1 MSWLRPS
8 MAAPAER
15 AARYRSERWWDDRI
29 LDDGI
34 EAAAMARPD
43 AVALVDNRRRVTYGQ
58 LARQVRTTARTLDAR
73 GIRSGD
79 AAVLVTGNTIDG
91 VVAYHSLLRLGAT
104 AALLDPRCGPSDL
117 RNALDSVKAA
127 STVIVPAAE
136 RQRLLDGVT
145 NVEVLSLETTAADAS
160 ADPSMAIGT
169 TEPDRDAPAIV
180 LFTSGTTSRP
190 KGVMHSLNT
199 LTAGARNMVR
209 ITGADRRSVLF
220 LVSPL
225 TSIAGV
231 MQMHLV
237 ADQQATLVLE
247 DQFDPDRSLDRI
259 NEHGATLLGG
269 APVIAERLLRAA
281 DARGERRTALR
292 TLALGGAML
301 PIPLL
306 ELAMD
311 RFGID
316 VARVYGS
323 SEAPNSTGSLPGED
337 RARRLADDGAL
348 MPGTEVRVGSAGAPE
363 EGLLRGPGLFLG
375 YVDPADNDDAFEDGW
390 FRTGDAFE
398 VHDGR
403 LTVLGRLKE
412 IVNRNGLKISLSE
425 VDAGL
430 ERLPGVVEYGSFGVP
445 DRETGERLVVAV
457 RAEDGAVVTLDD
469 VCAHLQSLGMA
480 TRKLPEQLVVW
491 DEALPRTASGKIVR
505 SRLATQSTGRPTQHR
520 PRHQPD
526 PPPGRH

>member
-1 MSWLRPS
+1 MNSVRPS
-8 MAAPAER
+8 MAASAER
-15 AARYRSERWWDDRI
+15 AAWYRTQRWWDDRV
-29 LDDGI
+29 LYDGV

-43 AVALVDNRRRVTYGQ
+43 AVALVDNGRSVTRRQ
-58 LARQVRTTARTLDAR
+58 LARQVTTTAKTLRAR

-104 AALLDPRCGPSDL
+104 AALLDRRCGPLDV
-117 RNALDSVKAA
+117 RGALDGIETA

-136 RQRLLDGVT
+136 RERLVDGVT
-145 NVEVLSLETTAADAS
+145 NAEVLSLETIAAGAS
-160 ADPSMAIGT
+160 IDPSTAIGSPA
-169 TEPDRDAPAIV
+169 EPDRDAPAVV

-209 ITGADRRSVLF
+209 ITAADQRSVLF

-231 MQMHLV
+231 MQMHLA
-237 ADQQATLVLE
+237 ADRHATLVLE

-281 DARGERRTALR
+281 DARGDRRTALR
-292 TLALGGAML
+292 TLALGGSML

-306 ELAMD
+306 ELATD

-348 MPGTEVRVGSAGAPE
+348 MPGTEARVGSAGDAE
-363 EGLLRGPGLFLG
+363 EGLLRGPALFVG
-375 YVDPADNDDAFEDGW
+375 YVNPADNDDAFEDGW

-403 LTVLGRLKE
+403 LTVLGRRKE

-430 ERLPGVVEYGSFGVP
+430 ERLPGVVEYGAFGVP
-445 DRETGERLVVAV
+445 DPETGERLVVAV
-457 RAEDGAVVTLDD
+457 RAEDDAAMTLED
-469 VCAHLQSLGMA
+469 VCTHLRSRGVA

-491 DEALPRTASGKIVR
+491 DEALPRTASGKIIR
-505 SRLATQSTGRPTQHR
+505 SRLAAQSTGRPTQHR
-520 PRHQPD
+520 RRHQQD
-526 PPPGRH
+526 PTHRS